1 MSDPASHARQ
11 LMQEKE
17 NIEAEIVSPGVGSG
31 TELKADPRP
40 WWLQDAYRSQLQ
52 QVSLLIL
59 ISRP

>member
-1 MSDPASHARQ
+1 
-11 LMQEKE
+11 MQEKE